1 MRRTTIF
8 NGSSIESQTNN
19 NTSVSTRIV
28 LDDLMYSQSQ
38 ESHTILIRQQDP
50 DTKLW
55 SLCEIH
61 SFISNG
67 GARTSVWVQ
76 WSEIDVSYEVPST

>member
-1 MRRTTIF
+1 MRRITIY
-8 NGSSIESQTNN
+8 NNTSIESQTFN
-19 NTSVSTRIV
+19 NTIVSARTV

-38 ESHTILIRQQDP
+38 ESHSIKIRQQDP
-50 DTKLW
+50 VTKLW
-55 SLCEIH
+55 SLCEIR

-76 WSEIDVSYEVPST
+76 WSEVNVSYEAPTA